1 MPPNGTYGY
10 RSGAYPVKRGIGK
23 ILAQGRGILLKG
35 AMAFLWRLFWR
46 HKFSLLY
53 MILIP
58 LVNWAFGNTPI
69 FTLPDG
75 GKWSPFS
82 IVVGLI
88 LVVRDFAQ
96 REIGHY
102 VFVPLMV
109 GVVLSYFMAPPI
121 IAMASAAAFLVSE
134 TIDWGVFT
142 YTRAPLSL
150 RVLLSSVVG
159 SVADSLVYLTG
170 ANFAVPGIFSW
181 WTLGTMLASK
191 FSGALVVFFLLRRRE
206 RVSAD
211 IAAYL
216 TSSTEPL

>member
-1 MPPNGTYGY
+1 VQLCLGRWTH
-10 RSGAYPVKRGIGK
+10 PVKRGIGK
-23 ILAQGRGILLKG
+23 ILARGGAFLLKSG
-35 AMAFLWRLFWR
+35 MRFLWQIFWR

-53 MILIP
+53 LVLIP
-58 LVNWAFGNTPI
+58 LVNWAFGNTPL

-102 VFVPLMV
+102 VFIPLMM

-121 IAMASAAAFLVSE
+121 IAIASACAFLVSE
-134 TIDWGVFT
+134 SIDWAIFT
-142 YTRAPLSL
+142 FTRAPLSL

-159 SVADSLVYLTG
+159 SAADSVVYLSG
-170 ANFAVPGIFSW
+170 ASFAVPGIFSW

-191 FSGALVVFFLLRRRE
+191 FSGAVVVFYMLRRRE
-206 RVSAD
+206 RVSRD
-211 IAAYL
+211 IADYL
-216 TSSTEPL
+216 TSSAEPL